1 MINKI
6 AHSNEVK
13 ANNKVQE
20 ASSNEASFHEVND
33 KKAKLKDLERKNSE
47 SQDFL
52 DDYRQQGK
60 RSLFAIMTKKMLN
73 ALHMITFNLQD

>member
-20 ASSNEASFHEVND
+20 ASSNEASFHEVKD